1 MYSIENSDGSLEI
14 LLNIEQFFMYAKSN
28 ESYDE
33 LFRAMACGPFY

>member
-14 LLNIEQFFMYAKSN
+14 LLNIEQHFMYAKSN

-33 LFRAMACGPFY
+33 LFSVVAWGPSQ